1 MITVKSPFVQNMVA
15 AMTFVFVLG
24 VLSMVW
30 PVIIAIFL
38 GILLLL
44 QSLNSE
50 PGIAALSWA
59 EVETTSIVL
68 GTLWRPGLSVMPSRR
83 GLRRVSRLRD
93 I

>member
-44 QSLNSE
+44 QSLSAE
-50 PGIAALSWA
+50 PEIVVLSWA
-59 EVETTSIVL
+59 EVENVSIVVDAL
-68 GTLWRPGLSVMPSRR
+68 RWPDLSAILS
-83 GLRRVSRLRD
+83 
-93 I
+93 